1 MSPYL
6 YNKEAFILKR
16 KSKNQS
22 IRKRKEFRYHNI
34 EIVNSNG
41 TITKIRHP
49 SYVFLEKGNIYIYI
63 SITHSDNVENAI
75 VIKLRKNPNPHD
87 KRDSYRI
94 AEIKEDTKDRFSKN
108 LKKWVMD
115 LEDDKE
121 IREEYEKR

>member
-1 MSPYL
+1 M
-6 YNKEAFILKR
+6 KR
-16 KSKNQS
+16 KSKNQI

-34 EIVNSNG
+34 EIINENG

-75 VIKLRKNPNPHD
+75 VIKLRKNPNPYD
-87 KRDSYRI
+87 KRESYRI